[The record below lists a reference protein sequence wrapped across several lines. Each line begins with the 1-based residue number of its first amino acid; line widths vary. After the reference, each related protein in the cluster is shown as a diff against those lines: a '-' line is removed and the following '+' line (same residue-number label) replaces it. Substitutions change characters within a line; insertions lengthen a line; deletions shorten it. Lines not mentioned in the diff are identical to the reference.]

1 MTSQLVNLP
10 VNTLGKPRR
19 ELMRPRTA
27 AAAGFALALA
37 FFTIPQLSP
46 VTLSLPPRS
55 TWKPAASML
64 HALGAQQLERPG
76 LQLERAGLQLERA
89 GLQLEP
95 AGLQLERSDLPIKS
109 GSMAAAQPEER
120 GSTQTDT
127 SIVMALEGAFDSGNF
142 RPLPLGANGL
152 SQVLEAVERGRLAPP
167 TREDPLQAVASTTT
181 RSIPSISPG
190 DAQSA
195 ASGASGTKQ
204 GANRTKQGEEIRRDD
219 GMETRREGW
228 HIAARLLKMI
238 PPTEAELTLISE
250 MSRFSRQEG
259 SGGVV
264 TAHGERPPPPQWL
277 SPPTREWPP
286 LPSPPPPVPPLPP
299 CAGSMESCLVQTVAS
314 VAVFDSLSRHHIT
327 PTEGQ
332 WPSADAVKRD
342 AIIGGAATAPPGVRS
357 HAQILTALWDEWEP
371 RQEREIQVDR
381 CVYSSSSESAMS
393 SNDHQNQS
401 YDEPEEK
408 SGGAMDRAS
417 CERLLA
423 GEAAREQ
430 AALRASAARLARLL
444 SDGRSADAEAR
455 QLGEYMDYVL
465 FPNTKGHQYA
475 SCWMR
480 CEGRGGPCSWCG
492 LNLCCRAGYPQNQH
506 NRSEQDGCFGAGAPD
521 VHRCMVSEPL
531 RGNASLRREYAHA
544 LASADLFSS
553 KDVQTPLQ
561 VLLRRQ
567 E

>member
-1 MTSQLVNLP
+1 
-10 VNTLGKPRR
+10 
-19 ELMRPRTA
+19 MRPRTA

-76 LQLERAGLQLERA
+76 LQLERE

-95 AGLQLERSDLPIKS
+95 PGLQLERSDLPIKS

-127 SIVMALEGAFDSGNF
+127 SIVMALGGAFDSGNF

-167 TREDPLQAVASTTT
+167 TREDPPQAVASTTT

-259 SGGVV
+259 SRGVV

-299 CAGSMESCLVQTVAS
+299 SYSRISGSFTSAHAS
-314 VAVFDSLSRHHIT
+314 RARLPLLPLIHSQV
-327 PTEGQ
+327 
-332 WPSADAVKRD
+332 
-342 AIIGGAATAPPGVRS
+342 PGV
-357 HAQILTALWDEWEP
+357 
-371 RQEREIQVDR
+371 
-381 CVYSSSSESAMS
+381 
-393 SNDHQNQS
+393 
-401 YDEPEEK
+401 
-408 SGGAMDRAS
+408 
-417 CERLLA
+417 
-423 GEAAREQ
+423 
-430 AALRASAARLARLL
+430 
-444 SDGRSADAEAR
+444 
-455 QLGEYMDYVL
+455 
-465 FPNTKGHQYA
+465 
-475 SCWMR
+475 
-480 CEGRGGPCSWCG
+480 
-492 LNLCCRAGYPQNQH
+492 
-506 NRSEQDGCFGAGAPD
+506 
-521 VHRCMVSEPL
+521 
-531 RGNASLRREYAHA
+531 
-544 LASADLFSS
+544 
-553 KDVQTPLQ
+553 
-561 VLLRRQ
+561 
-567 E
+567 